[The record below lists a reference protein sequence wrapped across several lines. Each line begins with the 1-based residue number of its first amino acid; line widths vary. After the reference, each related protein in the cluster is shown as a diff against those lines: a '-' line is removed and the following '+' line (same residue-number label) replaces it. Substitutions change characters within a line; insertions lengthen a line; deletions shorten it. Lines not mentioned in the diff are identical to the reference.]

1 MTESNACELPGVHQA
16 LDHCWFRRWWSVY
29 QALDHCWFR
38 RRWSLFTLLPPQL
51 VFFYLARCFR
61 HHQLCGLSCD
71 LSCCLWLCKCSYCCL
86 ESFPCQC
93 LALDF
98 SCPMSP
104 SDPSCGN
111 SLAVEEQVGPLLPLG
126 SPNPVCTP
134 DTALPSFLHFCA
146 TYLSP

>member
-1 MTESNACELPGVHQA
+1 MHVNCLVCIRCLITADLTGGG
-16 LDHCWFRRWWSVY
+16 HCPFCSPR
-29 QALDHCWFR
+29 
-38 RRWSLFTLLPPQL
+38 PL
-51 VFFYLARCFR
+51 VFCYLACCFR
-61 HHQLCGLSCD
+61 HHQLCGLFCD
-71 LSCCLWLCKCSYCCL
+71 LSRCLWFCRCSCYCL
-86 ESFPCQC
+86 ESFSCQC

-111 SLAVEEQVGPLLPLG
+111 SLAVKEQVGPLLPLG
-126 SPNPVCTP
+126 SPNPICTP